1 MAKIFTVYS
10 WTVKRGHGQEFVEAW
25 KGFARWAISQTGSSG
40 STRLFRDTDDPTHFM
55 SVDSWENE
63 ELLESIRKG
72 MEYGRRIDDL
82 RKLSYN
88 FASWPLELEAE
99 NAIPLERLGTRW
111 KNCG

>member
-1 MAKIFTVYS
+1 LAKIFTVYS

-55 SVDSWENE
+55 SVDSWQNL
-63 ELLESIRKG
+63 ELLESIQKG
-72 MEYGRRIDDL
+72 VEYGRRIDDL
-82 RKLSYN
+82 RKLLYN

-99 NAIPLERLGTRW
+99 ERDSARTSRD
-111 KNCG
+111 

>member
-1 MAKIFTVYS
+1 MLAKIFTVYS
-10 WTVKRGHGQEFVEAW
+10 WTVKRGQGQEFVEAW

-55 SVDSWENE
+55 SVDSWQNL

-82 RKLSYN
+82 RKLLYN

-99 NAIPLERLGTRW
+99 ERDSARTYRD
-111 KNCG
+111 